1 MIPDNLA
8 VRPEMLALPAKGVPR
23 FLGTEIKMQ
32 ESG

>member
-8 VRPEMLALPAKGVPR
+8 VCPEMLALSAKGITR
-23 FLGTEIKMQ
+23 FSGTEINMQ